1 MPNHKLP
8 ILSCVASANTPLA
21 KTNAQRQRGREGH
34 GKDALWE
41 NEDLDWLNLAHP
53 PRPLSPSP
61 CWHAALHIH
70 LPCLK
75 EMSEMI
81 N

>member
-53 PRPLSPSP
+53 PRQQVFLRVLSHRVRVGTQPSISTSP
-61 CWHAALHIH
+61 A
-70 LPCLK
+70 
-75 EMSEMI
+75 
-81 N
+81 